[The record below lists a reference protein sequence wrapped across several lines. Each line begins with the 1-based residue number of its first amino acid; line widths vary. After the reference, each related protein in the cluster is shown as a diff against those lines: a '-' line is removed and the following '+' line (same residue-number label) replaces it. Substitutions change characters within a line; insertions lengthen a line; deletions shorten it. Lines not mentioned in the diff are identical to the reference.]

1 MRSTRATG
9 TSPRSTSRT
18 RLGYDDGFADADGN
32 PQESAPIGSST
43 VDLVATD
50 GGTRMVMTATYPTAE
65 DLQKVLDMGMEEG
78 ITQAVNQVDGL
89 LAA

>member
-1 MRSTRATG
+1 
-9 TSPRSTSRT
+9 
-18 RLGYDDGFADADGN
+18 
-32 PQESAPIGSST
+32 
-43 VDLVATD
+43 
-50 GGTRMVMTATYPTAE
+50 MTATYPTAE